1 MQVGVTLMTSFNIL
15 AEAIVLF
22 AETSAISKLDGTG
35 SVRAFY
41 IIIGIVSFIL
51 AALQVLLL
59 FLTNQFFT
67 F

>member
-1 MQVGVTLMTSFNIL
+1 MGVTLMTSFNII

-22 AETSAISKLDGTG
+22 AETSAISGLDGTG
-35 SVRAFY
+35 AVRTLY
-41 IIIGIVSFIL
+41 IILGIVSFIL

>member
-35 SVRAFY
+35 SVRALY

-59 FLTNQFFT
+59 LL
-67 F
+67 